1 MAVVLQHD
9 ARLLCLVGD
18 HKQLPPT
25 ILSPAAAKLGLS
37 KSLFERLLQ
46 CGDER
51 ALLRIQYHMHP
62 AVAAFAAR
70 HFYGGELSDGV
81 TAAQRPPPAGFPWPR
96 VAFPVALVRV
106 AGFEQMDVEAGRGS
120 KMNEVC
126 GGGGGVWRIVPCEG

>member
-51 ALLRIQYHMHP
+51 ALLRIQYRMVS
-62 AVAAFAAR
+62 VANPRA
-70 HFYGGELSDGV
+70 HDP
-81 TAAQRPPPAGFPWPR
+81 TALCMA
-96 VAFPVALVRV
+96 
-106 AGFEQMDVEAGRGS
+106 
-120 KMNEVC
+120 
-126 GGGGGVWRIVPCEG
+126 